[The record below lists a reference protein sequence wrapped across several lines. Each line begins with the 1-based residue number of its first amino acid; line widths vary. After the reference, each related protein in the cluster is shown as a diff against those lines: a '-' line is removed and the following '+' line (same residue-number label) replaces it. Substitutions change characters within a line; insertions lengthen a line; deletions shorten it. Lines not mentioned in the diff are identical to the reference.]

1 MSWRGRGRVEVGK
14 GGGMNSNGIMEESE
28 NFDNFQFVIHD

>member
-14 GGGMNSNGIMEESE
+14 GGGMNSDGITEESE
-28 NFDNFQFVIHD
+28 IDNFQFVIQN